1 MTSLF
6 SCNITPPESDPSA
19 NLSNLDEFFSNRFI
33 HEAKAT
39 SIINTGLTLSDKT
52 DKYENKCITIDANY
66 NEELGKTSFG
76 LDIINHKIISYSNL
90 NTKYDNDI
98 YNQTPNL
105 TDTEKAQHN
114 SLNLT
119 FDDTKKVAKASFTVE
134 TDYVVEKDNVIAN
147 NIAKKYQELNL
158 KIVRDSSIS
167 VEKRIEYITDN
178 ISIIHEH
185 PTILFPLLESIIDG
199 CPRYGKNFIESE
211 KSFMEQQNKNC
222 LNPFRPE

>member
-76 LDIINHKIISYSNL
+76 LFLQNGSEIGSDKITIFQKLYFEL
-90 NTKYDNDI
+90 VFLDTMFYMKY
-98 YNQTPNL
+98 
-105 TDTEKAQHN
+105 
-114 SLNLT
+114 
-119 FDDTKKVAKASFTVE
+119 FDK
-134 TDYVVEKDNVIAN
+134 
-147 NIAKKYQELNL
+147 L
-158 KIVRDSSIS
+158 
-167 VEKRIEYITDN
+167 
-178 ISIIHEH
+178 
-185 PTILFPLLESIIDG
+185 
-199 CPRYGKNFIESE
+199 
-211 KSFMEQQNKNC
+211 
-222 LNPFRPE
+222 